1 MLEVGWTEILVIA
14 IVLIIVVGPKDLPQ
28 MLRTFGRM
36 VSKLRGM
43 AGEFRQQFDEALR
56 EADLDDVRKTI
67 GDAQKLNPMNAIREA
82 VNPLRQMGDEI
93 KSDLQKSTN
102 TAPPS
107 IDAEKPADESTP
119 TGGAA
124 PGSAPAAGPVP
135 AAPAVPVPPVQAAP
149 VPPVQ
154 AAPVSPVQAAPI
166 EPARPAASAA
176 ASPAAD
182 ASAVKPKTGSK
193 AAAGKTAVAKPA
205 VRKTAAAK
213 TPKAAS
219 SPKAEPAEKA
229 PVKTRTAKKATA
241 EPVAAATTRKPKKDK
256 A

>member
-67 GDAQKLNPMNAIREA
+67 GDAQKLNPMNAIRDA

-93 KSDLQKSTN
+93 KSDLQKSTS
-102 TAPPS
+102 TTPPT

-119 TGGAA
+119 TSEAVS
-124 PGSAPAAGPVP
+124 GSAPVAGPVP
-135 AAPAVPVPPVQAAP
+135 AAPAVSAPPVQAAP

-166 EPARPAASAA
+166 EPARPAVP
-176 ASPAAD
+176 PAAD

-193 AAAGKTAVAKPA
+193 AATGKTAVAKPA

-219 SPKAEPAEKA
+219 SPEAEMAKPLPA
-229 PVKTRTAKKATA
+229 KTRTAKKAAA
-241 EPVAAATTRKPKKDK
+241 EPAATTTRKPKKDK